1 MNAKRESKLRT
12 GSQGK
17 QDSLRVVRWLN
28 DERNSLAER
37 EPVIELMGLIRK
49 TLATIEKTSKRP
61 LVWPYPRRVNSLLEE
76 LNTRLEN
83 YPRIPRL
90 SIENGA
96 WAFGALPWGNPVS
109 ESIVVQW
116 LIRLTS
122 EHLLDRVRRCVC
134 GKWFFA
140 ARNQRKSCS
149 PKCRHKLYEQTEEY
163 RRKRRKYMR
172 DYYQRYLSGKVK

>member
-1 MNAKRESKLRT
+1 MKRKRELERGT

-28 DERNSLAER
+28 DERNSPAER
-37 EPVIELMGLIRK
+37 KPLIELMGLIRN
-49 TLATIEKTSKRP
+49 TLATIEKTPKRAF
-61 LVWPYPRRVNSLLEE
+61 VWPYPRRVKSLLEE

-83 YPRIPRL
+83 YPRISAL
-90 SIENGA
+90 AIEDGA
-96 WAFGALPWGNPVS
+96 WTFETRPWGNPVS
-109 ESIVVQW
+109 ENIVVQW

-122 EHLLDRVRRCVC
+122 EHLLDRIRRCVC

-149 PKCRHKLYEQTEEY
+149 PKCRHKLYEQTEDY